1 MVLAVPE
8 GEPADINSYGGLKA
22 GLETGAVFMS
32 MGGGVPVGQY
42 IRRTLEYF
50 GLDEEALARGA
61 PSHAAPM

>member
-1 MVLAVPE
+1 M
-8 GEPADINSYGGLKA
+8 KA